1 MKHVNA
7 GPGWWA
13 LAMVASSSA
22 CHLVSNVDDLQYTT
36 STTSSSTATAT
47 GPGGSGAGGATVTST
62 SAVTGTGG
70 AASTT
75 TGTGG
80 AATTTVASGSG
91 GSGGSGGNGGSGCPT
106 APSDAPASCVDLPVT
121 CGSDSLQSC
130 CTSDIVTGGSFK
142 RDHLDSLPASVSTFK
157 LDRFEATVGRYRKF
171 VDAVVIGKWKPA
183 AGAGKHGHLNC
194 GIGLDGEL
202 GWLSTWNEHL
212 LDTTALWNAALACP
226 GESLSSYETWTP
238 AAGANEKKPISC
250 INWYQAHAFCIWD
263 GGFLPTENELNY
275 ASATTEKRLYPW
287 GNTTPTASYAVWF
300 CGNGNCSKTSDELF
314 NVGSKPLG
322 DGLFKTADLA
332 GNVAEW
338 ALDLWQE
345 KTSKPTPCVDC
356 ATPPTGGVEQ
366 GLQRGGSFGSN
377 LAADLG
383 NAGNRYLTSFTI
395 RGSGIGVRCARQ
407 P

>member
-1 MKHVNA
+1 MRHTKA
-7 GPGWWA
+7 APGWWA
-13 LAMVASSSA
+13 LAMMVSGSA

-36 STTSSSTATAT
+36 STTSSTATAT

-62 SAVTGTGG
+62 NAVTGTGG

-80 AATTTVASGSG
+80 AATTTVASDSG
-91 GSGGSGGNGGSGCPT
+91 GSGGSGGSGCPT

-130 CTSDIVTGGSFK
+130 CTSDVVTGGPFK
-142 RDHLDSLPASVSTFK
+142 RDHDDTLPASVSTFK

-171 VDAVVIGKWKPA
+171 VDAVVTGKWKPA

-194 GIGLDGEL
+194 GTGLEGEL
-202 GWLSTWNEHL
+202 GWLPAWDVHL
-212 LDTTALWNAALACP
+212 LSTTTDWNAALACP
-226 GESLSSYETWTP
+226 GEETSSYETWTS

-287 GNTTPTASYAVWF
+287 GNTTPTESYAVWK
-300 CGNGNCSKTSDELF
+300 CGNGNCSGTSDELL

-322 DGLFKTADLA
+322 DGPFTTANLA

-338 ALDLWQE
+338 ALDLWQV

-366 GLQRGGSFGSN
+366 GLQRGGSFGSRT
-377 LAADLG
+377 APDLG
-383 NAGNRYLTSFTI
+383 NAANRYMLAFI
-395 RGSGIGVRCARQ
+395 GQGSGIGVRCARQ